1 MVSQQQDLTSMDEE
15 EVFLNGE
22 IMMNNRR
29 KNFQVDMN
37 VYIKEKGET
46 VKEGKDGDGQDVSD

>member
-1 MVSQQQDLTSMDEE
+1 MIEMASQQQDLTSMDQE

-22 IMMNNRR
+22 VVMSNRR

-46 VKEGKDGDGQDVSD
+46 VKEGKEEDVSD

>member
-1 MVSQQQDLTSMDEE
+1 MDEE

-22 IMMNNRR
+22 IMMSNRR

-46 VKEGKDGDGQDVSD
+46 VKEGGDGDGQDVSD

>member
-1 MVSQQQDLTSMDEE
+1 MDEE

>member
-1 MVSQQQDLTSMDEE
+1 
-15 EVFLNGE
+15 LNGGE
-22 IMMNNRR
+22 IMMSNRR

-46 VKEGKDGDGQDVSD
+46 VKEGREEDVSD